1 MAQTEGYRQLVVA
14 RAGGACEYC
23 RLIELATGVTF
34 HIEHILP
41 QSQGGETAMH
51 NLALSCPG
59 CNLAK
64 GQRTTGRDRENLTRR
79 LFNPRDYDPWLLG
92 WHLHF
97 LLDRKSGLI
106 LPRSPEGEATVLTL
120 DMNGPQR
127 VFARRLQIQA
137 GLIA

>member
-1 MAQTEGYRQLVVA
+1 MVQADTYRQLVTA

-23 RLIELATGVTF
+23 RLLELATGVTF
-34 HIEHILP
+34 HVEHVLP
-41 QSQGGETAMH
+41 QFHGGETVMS

-64 GQRTTGRDRENLTRR
+64 GDRTIGRDQQKRSQR
-79 LFNPRDYDPWLLG
+79 LFNPRDYEPWLLG

-97 LLDRKSGLI
+97 ILDRNSGLI
-106 LPRSPEGEATVLTL
+106 VPRTPTGEATILTL
-120 DMNGPQR
+120 QMNGSHR
-127 VFARRLQIQA
+127 LFARRLQIQA

>member
-1 MAQTEGYRQLVVA
+1 LPSAEAYRQLVVA

-23 RLIELATGVTF
+23 RLLEIATGVTF
-34 HIEHILP
+34 HIEHVVPRSL
-41 QSQGGETAMH
+41 GGETVMS

-64 GQRTTGRDRENLTRR
+64 AERTSGTDQSGRIRP
-79 LFNPRDYDPWLLG
+79 LFNPREFEPWLLG

-97 LLDRKSGLI
+97 ALERESGMI
-106 LPRSPEGEATVLTL
+106 LARSPTGEATILSL
-120 DMNGPQR
+120 NMNAAR
-127 VFARRLQIQA
+127 RAFARRLQAQA

>member
-1 MAQTEGYRQLVVA
+1 MAHAEAWRQLVAA

-23 RLIELATGVTF
+23 RLLEAASGVTF
-34 HIEHILP
+34 HIEHVLP
-41 QSQGGETAMH
+41 QSQGGQTMLV

-64 GQRTTGRDRENLTRR
+64 GERTTGKDRNGNEQP
-79 LFNPRDYDPWLLG
+79 LFNPRDYDPSLLG

-97 LLDRKSGLI
+97 ELDRDVGI
-106 LPRSPEGEATVLTL
+106 IRSRTPVGEATERTL
-120 DMNGPQR
+120 DVNSANR

-137 GLIA
+137 GLIG

>member
-1 MAQTEGYRQLVVA
+1 MARVEAYRLIVVA

-23 RLIELATGVTF
+23 RLLEAATGVTF
-34 HIEHILP
+34 HIEHIVP
-41 QSQGGETAMH
+41 QMHGGKTLLD

-64 GQRTTGRDRENLTRR
+64 GDRVSAKDRRGRDQP
-79 LFNPRDYDPWLLG
+79 LFNPRAVQSWLLG

-97 LLDRKSGLI
+97 ILDRENGLI
-106 LPRSPEGEATVLTL
+106 SARSPTGEATIGALR
-120 DMNGPQR
+120 MNDANR
-127 VFARRLQIQA
+127 LFARRLQIQA

>member
-1 MAQTEGYRQLVVA
+1 MALVESYRQMVVA

-23 RLIELATGVTF
+23 RLLEAATGVTF
-34 HIEHILP
+34 HIEHVLP
-41 QSQGGETAMH
+41 RIHGGLTLLD

-64 GQRTTGRDRENLTRR
+64 GDRLSAEDRRGREQP
-79 LFNPRDYDPWLLG
+79 LFNPRAFESWLLG

-97 LLDRKSGLI
+97 ILGRDTGLI
-106 LPRSPEGEATVLTL
+106 SPRTPVAEATINALK
-120 DMNGPQR
+120 MNDPNR
-127 VFARRLQIQA
+127 LFARRLQIQA

>member
-1 MAQTEGYRQLVVA
+1 MVGSEAYRQLIIA

-23 RLIELATGVTF
+23 RLVELATGVRF

-41 QSQGGETAMH
+41 RVLGGRTVMS

-64 GQRTTGRDRENLTRR
+64 SEKTTGRDASGEVQS
-79 LFNPRDYDPWLLG
+79 LFNPRDYEPWLLG

-97 LLDRKSGLI
+97 ILHKESGRI
-106 LPRSPEGEATVLTL
+106 LARTPVGEATILTL
-120 DMNGPQR
+120 AINGEHR
-127 VFARRLQIQA
+127 AFARRLQIQA
-137 GLIA
+137 GLIS